1 MKNPVL
7 RLLLAIERAAL
18 KRKTKKDVL
27 LVVTNEIMFAYARPI
42 YDNLAVD
49 KRIRPWLCFCSP
61 YRFRKQNLARI
72 RSRKTFRTIPLAAAR
87 RLKWDVVLYPVHYR
101 RFRADCK
108 KIYVGHSMMVG
119 KADGGASFKYGRH
132 TRDKNNNLVYDKIFA
147 AGAHEKEMTR
157 RLYPEIHPTV
167 RVVGSL
173 LADRLLASVGD
184 KPKIL
189 AGLGC
194 DTSRKTVMVASTWGP
209 HSFAQNLGAK
219 FMEGVGRLLKTY
231 NIILS
236 IHQCNFL
243 RQCSPRIDWSE
254 LAGRTKLGNF
264 HISTNNEESISLL
277 LAADLLVTD
286 HTSLSLYYLLLHR
299 PIVFYE
305 NANVE
310 YLPGALIFELKKVA
324 RVIRD
329 IDNIEQDIKQAFDNC
344 NVKEIAEAAAK
355 VCDHQN
361 NAWGRYK
368 DEIYDTILLNRQS
381 DT

>member
-42 YDNLAVD
+42 YDNLARD
-49 KRIRPWLCFCSP
+49 RKIRPWLCFCSP

-72 RSRKTFRTIPLAAAR
+72 RSKKRFRTILFAVAR
-87 RLKWDVVLYPVHYR
+87 RLKWDLVLYPLHHR

-119 KADGGASFKYGRH
+119 KAAGGESYKYGRH
-132 TRDKNNNLVYDKIFA
+132 TRDENNNLVYDKIFA

-173 LADRLLASVGD
+173 LADGLLASVGE
-184 KPKIL
+184 KSKIL
-189 AGLGC
+189 AGLGF
-194 DTSRKTVMVASTWGP
+194 DVNRKTIMVASTWGP
-209 HSFAQNLGAK
+209 HSFAQNLGAE
-219 FMEGVGRLLKTY
+219 FMEGVGCLLKTY
-231 NIILS
+231 NIIFS
-236 IHQCNFL
+236 VHQHNFL
-243 RQCSPRIDWSE
+243 PKCSPKINWSE
-254 LAGRTKLGNF
+254 LARRTKLSDF

-310 YLPGALIFELKKVA
+310 YLPGTSIVELKKVA
-324 RVIRD
+324 HIIRD
-329 IDNIEQDIKQAFDNC
+329 IDNIEQDIRHAFDNC

-361 NAWGRYK
+361 RAWGRYK
-368 DEIYDTILLNRQS
+368 EEIYDTILLNRQS
-381 DT
+381 ET